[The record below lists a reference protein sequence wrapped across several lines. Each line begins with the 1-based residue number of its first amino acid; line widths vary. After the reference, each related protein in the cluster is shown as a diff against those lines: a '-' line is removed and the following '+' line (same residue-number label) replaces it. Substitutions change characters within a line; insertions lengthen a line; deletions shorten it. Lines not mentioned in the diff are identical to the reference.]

1 MKGNV
6 LFFNVYNILDSYQ
19 EFYGNKVFTKLVS
32 LLISFNYYH
41 LRKYILWLLVFFTSF
56 EFIVK
61 YLVKIIQPNQIVPE
75 ISNSHEQMMGF
86 QRMMQLLPVIN
97 RDTLYV
103 LLQFLG
109 LVAENSED
117 RKADDGKPVYSET
130 ELMILII
137 WQETF

>member
-1 MKGNV
+1 MV
-6 LFFNVYNILDSYQ
+6 
-19 EFYGNKVFTKLVS
+19 
-32 LLISFNYYH
+32 ISF
-41 LRKYILWLLVFFTSF
+41 LASF

-61 YLVKIIQPNQIVPE
+61 YQVKIIQPNQIVPE

-130 ELMILII
+130 ERLILII
-137 WQETF
+137 WQEHFDWCNS

>member
-1 MKGNV
+1 LKGNV